1 MGMSAKAKAL
11 LTGEK
16 GAEWNK
22 YSISMQEAYNDFEA
36 EQAKAQTK
44 QTSRSGWAKMLGTV
58 AFVGALALTG
68 GLAGVGIA
76 GIEAIAYGG
85 LGSLATAAAAGT
97 IGAMT
102 PQWTNPEI
110 KLGKGKEALMADIYD
125 PKFGKGTAE
134 REKSKLGSDI
144 DIDISA
150 LKAYEEGGLATA
162 LFENVGRTSSYIGS
176 GGKSTT

>member
-1 MGMSAKAKAL
+1 MAMSKKAQAL

-22 YSISMQEAYNDFEA
+22 YQISMQQAYNDFAE
-36 EQAKAQTK
+36 EQAKAQEK
-44 QTSRSGWAKMLGTV
+44 QSKRSGWAKMLGTV

-76 GIEAIAYGG
+76 GVEALTMAGG
-85 LGSLATAAAAGT
+85 WSLATAATAGT

-110 KLGKGKEALMADIYD
+110 KLGKGKEALMANIYD
-125 PKFGKGTAE
+125 PKFGGGQADV
-134 REKSKLGSDI
+134 EKLALSGKIDDDI
-144 DIDISA
+144 TA
-150 LKAYEEGGLATA
+150 LKAYEEGGLTTA
-162 LFENVGRTSSYIGS
+162 LFENVGRSSSYIGS
-176 GGKSTT
+176 GGKSV